1 MRTRFKLF
9 LLISLSL
16 ILLPSCAI
24 LSPSLEKPTITI
36 TSLSLGKSNGLK
48 QSFNIG
54 LSITNPNG
62 KAIPVVGMKYTMSL
76 NGYDL
81 LSGVTNEIPTLE
93 AYSDTDVT
101 LSASANLVSALRLIN
116 SLTTSPLDKLQY
128 SLDGKLDLKGWP
140 LPMNVSKS
148 GGISLQRSG
157 TSE

>member
-148 GGISLQRSG
+148 GGISLERSG

>member
-9 LLISLSL
+9 FLISLSL

-24 LSPSLEKPTITI
+24 LSPGLEKPTITI

-148 GGISLQRSG
+148 GGISLQR
-157 TSE
+157 